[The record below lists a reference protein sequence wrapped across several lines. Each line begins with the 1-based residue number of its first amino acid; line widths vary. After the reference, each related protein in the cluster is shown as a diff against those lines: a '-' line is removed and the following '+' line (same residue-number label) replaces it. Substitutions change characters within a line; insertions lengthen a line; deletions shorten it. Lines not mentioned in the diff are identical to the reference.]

1 MNINTKEIETLQK
14 QKNDLLKQVDPLIA
28 KKKKLY
34 SDVDITTPKSSDE
47 KKLDKEIADLFS
59 EINDLVH
66 KIAKLKK
73 SQNEGRGIMK
83 EANVNWKEF
92 YTMAKDTSGHN
103 PNFEKKYGNL
113 MDRPHIADA
122 LKKARDFNSFLRA
135 VKQFESVNEAI
146 AVGKMVKVVDNPYW
160 EAALG
165 KKGPFKRKVKMI
177 DGDNVFFTDGSNS
190 SMKYVKEDTQLTNEA
205 DLNWNVVQNVIINF
219 LKANTK
225 ILDKRVQAKDTE
237 GVKGGLKSIIS
248 GLTNAQRGLNL
259 ESVNEIKK
267 GSVVI
272 PYAMDKHGEFIVDKV
287 FKNKSGETSYTGK
300 FKKSGE
306 SRQFILH
313 SKDKVVKESVN
324 EASYTVKAENP
335 YQFVNGA
342 YAVLSAYLRDEEL
355 GPKGKR
361 ELQSILK
368 SLDYMRKYFYFNM
381 NESVNE
387 VILEVA
393 YTDKTDIKGSLLK
406 SNEFTN
412 LISPKVFNW
421 VRGMGVK
428 IFHSTGN
435 TFTITDGKLEMVV
448 NMAKPISVIKPIGR
462 VRSEIKALFNEN
474 VETLPHL
481 KKVSNE
487 YYVDTPFIQYSN
499 KFGNLVHAGFGD
511 FLLKTSGGEVYFTRT
526 SKQMPD
532 FVGRTHTMSGDAAA
546 IKKLIASMSSK
557 YELNENVKKSTYN
570 RVARILNNGKL
581 DIY

>member
-1 MNINTKEIETLQK
+1 
-14 QKNDLLKQVDPLIA
+14 
-28 KKKKLY
+28 
-34 SDVDITTPKSSDE
+34 
-47 KKLDKEIADLFS
+47 
-59 EINDLVH
+59 
-66 KIAKLKK
+66 
-73 SQNEGRGIMK
+73 
-83 EANVNWKEF
+83 
-92 YTMAKDTSGHN
+92 
-103 PNFEKKYGNL
+103 

-511 FLLKTSGGEVYFTRT
+511 FLLKTSDGEVYFART
-526 SKQMPD
+526 SKQLPG

>member
-1 MNINTKEIETLQK
+1 MSINTQEIETLQK
-14 QKNDLLKQVDPLIA
+14 QKNDLLKKVDPLIA

-34 SDVDITTPKSSDE
+34 SDIDITSPKLPDE
-47 KKLDKEIADLFS
+47 KKLDKELADLFS
-59 EINDLVH
+59 EINALVH

-73 SQNEGRGIMK
+73 SQNEGRNIMK
-83 EANVNWKEF
+83 EANINWKEF

-135 VKQFESVNEAI
+135 VKQFESVNEEI

-177 DGDNVFFTDGSNS
+177 VGDNVFFTDGSNS
-190 SMKYVKEDTQLTNEA
+190 SMKYVKEDIQPTNEA
-205 DLNWNVVQNVIINF
+205 DVNWNAVQNVIINF
-219 LKANTK
+219 LKMNTK

-237 GVKGGLKSIIS
+237 GVKSGLKSIIS
-248 GLTNAQRGLNL
+248 GLTNAQRGLKL
-259 ESVNEIKK
+259 
-267 GSVVI
+267 
-272 PYAMDKHGEFIVDKV
+272 
-287 FKNKSGETSYTGK
+287 
-300 FKKSGE
+300 
-306 SRQFILH
+306 
-313 SKDKVVKESVN
+313 
-324 EASYTVKAENP
+324 
-335 YQFVNGA
+335 
-342 YAVLSAYLRDEEL
+342 
-355 GPKGKR
+355 
-361 ELQSILK
+361 
-368 SLDYMRKYFYFNM
+368 
-381 NESVNE
+381 ESVNE

-393 YTDKTDIKGSLLK
+393 YTDKTDIKGSLLNN
-406 SNEFTN
+406 NEFTS

-421 VRGMGVK
+421 VRGMEVK
-428 IFHSTGN
+428 IFHSPGN

-511 FLLKTSGGEVYFTRT
+511 FSLKTSGGEVYFMRT
-526 SKQMPD
+526 SKQLPG
-532 FVGRTHTMSGDAAA
+532 FVGRTHTMSGDATA